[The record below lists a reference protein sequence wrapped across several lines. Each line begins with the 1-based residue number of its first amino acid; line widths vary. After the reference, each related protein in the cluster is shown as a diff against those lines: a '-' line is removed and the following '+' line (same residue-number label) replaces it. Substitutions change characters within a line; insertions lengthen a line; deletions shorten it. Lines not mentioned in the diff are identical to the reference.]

1 MELTK
6 QAKRELR
13 NRNRTD
19 RQNLFNAV
27 WRKIL
32 AFNRAAEID
41 DLPGLYDTIASE
53 LVNNSRSRFYI
64 YG

>member
-6 QAKRELR
+6 KIRAELR
-13 NRNRTD
+13 KANPTD
-19 RQNLFNAV
+19 SNDLFNAV

-32 AFNRAAEID
+32 AFNQESEID
-41 DLPGLYDTIASE
+41 DLSELYDSIVSE